1 MIRSRMSAEDK
12 AKDLILK
19 FIPVTRTYSEPE
31 DPIDNY
37 EDAQECALL
46 TVDEILRDYE
56 AITLRDAVIQEKI
69 DFWIEVRMEL
79 EKRNEV

>member
-1 MIRSRMSAEDK
+1 MIRSRMSAGDK

-19 FIPVTRTYSEPE
+19 FIPVTRTYSDPK

-56 AITLRDAVIQEKI
+56 AIILRDGIIQEKI
-69 DFWIEVRMEL
+69 GFWIAVRMEL
-79 EKRNEV
+79 EKINY